1 MRSSAYVWAKVI
13 SYLEERLTPSIVSTW
28 FEQSYLLDYT
38 ETKLTIYA
46 PSEFCKDFI
55 LRRCTG
61 YIQDA
66 MRDLFDQE
74 VQVDV
79 VCEEE
84 MTAFAQEKAAPK
96 TPRFN
101 PQFTFD
107 KFVVGPSNRF
117 AYNAALAVTDNPA
130 GAYNPLFIYGPSGL
144 GKTHLLYAIAARLQE
159 RFPDYNIV
167 YINSETFTNE
177 LITALREHKNV
188 EFRKKYRNADLLL
201 MDDIQFIGGKA
212 STEEEFF
219 HTFNELFAARKQIV
233 LPSDRPPAEIAL
245 LADRLRTRFEGGL
258 ICDIIPPDYETRMA
272 IIQNKADS
280 LNLVLPDDVCN
291 YIAENITNN
300 IRQLEGTVKKIKA
313 YHDLSGMPLDLP
325 NVSRAI
331 KDMFKDSTTR
341 NLPTPALIIS
351 EVSRFYS
358 VEESVIRSR
367 LKSSNVVLPRQV
379 AMYLIRTLTNL
390 SLPDIGKEFG
400 RDHTTVLSSLRRVES
415 MLAKKDTDLEDNIR
429 DITASINSKL

>member
-1 MRSSAYVWAKVI
+1 M
-13 SYLEERLTPSIVSTW
+13 
-28 FEQSYLLDYT
+28 
-38 ETKLTIYA
+38 
-46 PSEFCKDFI
+46 
-55 LRRCTG
+55 
-61 YIQDA
+61 
-66 MRDLFDQE
+66 
-74 VQVDV
+74 
-79 VCEEE
+79 
-84 MTAFAQEKAAPK
+84 
-96 TPRFN
+96 
-101 PQFTFD
+101 
-107 KFVVGPSNRF
+107 
-117 AYNAALAVTDNPA
+117 
-130 GAYNPLFIYGPSGL
+130 
-144 GKTHLLYAIAARLQE
+144 LYAIAARLQE

-233 LPSDRPPAEIAL
+233 LTSDRPPAEIAL

-400 RDHTTVLSSLRRVES
+400 RDHTTVLSSLRRIES

>member
-1 MRSSAYVWAKVI
+1 MNSLNDIWNSVLD
-13 SYLEERLTPSIVSTW
+13 SLGEGLTATSRSTW
-28 FEQSYLLDYT
+28 FGDCTPVELINNRLVVHTPTDFKRDIIQT
-38 ETKLTIYA
+38 RYA
-46 PSEFCKDFI
+46 PRLEEA
-55 LRRCTG
+55 L
-61 YIQDA
+61 
-66 MRDLFDQE
+66 RDLFSSEIRLVVLSGDELESYLAETRTDDTLPE
-74 VQVDV
+74 V
-79 VCEEE
+79 
-84 MTAFAQEKAAPK
+84 AG
-96 TPRFN
+96 
-101 PQFTFD
+101 FTFD
-107 KFVVGPSNRF
+107 NFVVGPSNKY
-117 AYNAALAVTDNPA
+117 AHAAAIAVSENM
-130 GAYNPLFIYGPSGL
+130 GRVYNPLFIYGPSGL

-233 LPSDRPPAEIAL
+233 LTSDRPPAEIAL

>member
-1 MRSSAYVWAKVI
+1 
-13 SYLEERLTPSIVSTW
+13 
-28 FEQSYLLDYT
+28 
-38 ETKLTIYA
+38 
-46 PSEFCKDFI
+46 
-55 LRRCTG
+55 
-61 YIQDA
+61 
-66 MRDLFDQE
+66 
-74 VQVDV
+74 
-79 VCEEE
+79 
-84 MTAFAQEKAAPK
+84 
-96 TPRFN
+96 
-101 PQFTFD
+101 
-107 KFVVGPSNRF
+107 
-117 AYNAALAVTDNPA
+117 
-130 GAYNPLFIYGPSGL
+130 
-144 GKTHLLYAIAARLQE
+144 
-159 RFPDYNIV
+159 
-167 YINSETFTNE
+167 
-177 LITALREHKNV
+177 
-188 EFRKKYRNADLLL
+188 
-201 MDDIQFIGGKA
+201 
-212 STEEEFF
+212 
-219 HTFNELFAARKQIV
+219 
-233 LPSDRPPAEIAL
+233 
-245 LADRLRTRFEGGL
+245 
-258 ICDIIPPDYETRMA
+258 MA